1 MLILLKLLCFFVW
14 LMIMLYLVIGNN
26 TSMSDYREII
36 VKLQDEDN
44 VEMAIRSALTKLKK
58 KDRLIIE
65 DQYGVLKNRQN
76 RFIFRCFVRKN
87 PSIASSYVS
96 ENVGY

>member
-65 DQYGVLKNRQN
+65 DQYGVLKSRQN
-76 RFIFRCFVRKN
+76 RFIFSCFVRKN
-87 PSIASSYVS
+87 PSIVYSYVS